1 MQKSISVTD
10 QPTNQPT
17 HQPTDR
23 VTYRVACTR
32 LKRGSNSNKSTM
44 TFSSKICQTLYEI
57 NEQKILCVPI
67 IKNEFSDNSFK
78 SLPLPY
84 YHHANEW
91 QIICP
96 SHVHQW
102 PRCAWTLRWTGITWI
117 SPCPCIRVTIKAA
130 ISFGCSPKTEKLGET
145 KGVSTTPVR
154 PCPWTDNGKDE
165 LRAATDRQTDR

>member
-78 SLPLPY
+78 SLPHPY
-84 YHHANEW
+84 YHHANELSVLLMS
-91 QIICP
+91 ISGP
-96 SHVHQW
+96 DVRGLSGGRESHESARVH
-102 PRCAWTLRWTGITWI
+102 
-117 SPCPCIRVTIKAA
+117 
-130 ISFGCSPKTEKLGET
+130 
-145 KGVSTTPVR
+145 VSVSQSR
-154 PCPWTDNGKDE
+154 
-165 LRAATDRQTDR
+165 RQSVLDALQKRRN